1 MELQSRRKRQTKKNL
16 MQSNQRN
23 RLANIL
29 KNIERVRKAVGVEY
43 DKAYKDAAPSTEK
56 VEHIA
61 QMDEA
66 IHSLLASER
75 ALSNLFEK
83 DDWLMGLTNQQK
95 DKYGFKRDKKG

>member
-1 MELQSRRKRQTKKNL
+1 
-16 MQSNQRN
+16 MQARQRN

-29 KNIERVRKAVGVEY
+29 KNIERARKAVGSEY
-43 DKAYKDAAPSTEK
+43 EKAYKEVAPSSDK

-83 DDWLMGLTNQQK
+83 DDWLKGLTAEQK
-95 DKYGFKRDKKG
+95 EKYGFLKDKKR